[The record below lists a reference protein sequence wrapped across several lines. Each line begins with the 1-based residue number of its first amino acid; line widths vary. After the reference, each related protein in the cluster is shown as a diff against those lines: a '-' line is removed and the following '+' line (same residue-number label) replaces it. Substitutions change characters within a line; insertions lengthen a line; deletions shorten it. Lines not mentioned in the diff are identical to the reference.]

1 MLFTISMRA
10 ERNSGMFL
18 SRLPVCQILVFPDPA
33 SILLLGG
40 DAIWKTAP
48 RSAENL
54 EEQFVKQT

>member
-1 MLFTISMRA
+1 MRA